1 MNLNDLP
8 DMSDALKQVQMYEAK
23 KKGDG
28 NLANN
33 AVPYDKV
40 TKADIITG
48 ALGRD
53 EKGGKAKPKG
63 HDCAKLVKYAPDGG
77 VKEEFVAIPEM
88 HTMLEDGTVTHYD
101 ITDGEW
107 IYENVPVEELEI
119 LISEKHEHFDN
130 YDKNAEMLEAMS
142 SYDRNRKRAAQRA
155 ADRNAAR
162 AAGKTGVVPGVG
174 YVSPRPERET
184 YVDSAGVTR
193 HKSGAKMPK
202 KEAFAFS
209 DAEWEELAMLGEEID
224 AMTDEQL
231 IDFMEEIILEVAED
245 DQDLLEICEAL
256 EEVEVIS
263 ERVDPKETQ
272 RRRDQAKDRLATG
285 SAMKSAAEKSSAPAG
300 PSRVERMKSAA
311 KSAAKKVGG
320 AVKAG
325 AKMAGK
331 AATKAGKA
339 AVSAAGKVAG
349 TYQGEKEAARIKAKR
364 ASMQK
369 TPAKEK
375 KDSDDDGT
383 GGKLD
388 ALLKST
394 RGTSSSSDSG
404 SKSGGGGERSSSG
417 PTILVR
423 KKSDDSGDSEKGSTR
438 RAVGSALKSAA
449 KLVGRGIKKAVGKT
463 ARAVSSGS
471 DKLAKRLGEDY
482 EHIAHLYESGLFTM
496 QEIENVIEERYKGKH
511 GQSDKEYADSRSQGG
526 KMVSGDSKQSG
537 AEYTHGSRVKAANP
551 GMQPDVGGK
560 TKPKSQGKMDRGTRA
575 DLEYRKANLAK
586 KEEVEYTEEGYKEI
600 DRDKENRMYRRAGNL
615 ARTSLSSTGK
625 AKRIAQEK
633 SAKIV
638 SAITSKKERERFD
651 RIGQDPKHQNNYGG

>member
-8 DMSDALKQVQMYEAK
+8 DMSDALRQVQMYEAK

-63 HDCAKLVKYAPDGG
+63 HDCAKLVKYAPDGD
-77 VKEEFVAIPEM
+77 VKEEFETIPEQ
-88 HTMLEDGTVTHYD
+88 HTLLEDGTVTHYD

-119 LISEKHEHFDN
+119 VISEKHEHFVN
-130 YDKNAEMLEAMS
+130 YDKNAEVLGEDAK
-142 SYDRNRKRAAQRA
+142 YDRNRKRAAQRA
-155 ADRNAAR
+155 AARNAAR
-162 AAGKTGVVPGVG
+162 DAGKTGVVPGVG
-174 YVSPRPERET
+174 YVSPRRERET

-193 HKSGAKMPK
+193 HKSGAKN
-202 KEAFAFS
+202 EAFAFS

-245 DQDLLEICEAL
+245 DDDLIEICEAL

-285 SAMKSAAEKSSAPAG
+285 AAMKSAAEKSGG
-300 PSRVERMKSAA
+300 PSRLQRMKSAA
-311 KSAAKKVGG
+311 KSAAERVGG

-325 AKMAGK
+325 AKMAGR
-331 AATKAGKA
+331 AASKAGKA
-339 AVSAAGKVAG
+339 AVSTAGKVAG

-369 TPAKEK
+369 TPPKEK
-375 KDSDDDGT
+375 SDDDDGT
-383 GGKLD
+383 DGKLD

-404 SKSGGGGERSSSG
+404 SSAGGGGASSSSSG
-417 PTILVR
+417 
-423 KKSDDSGDSEKGSTR
+423 SSGSSSSSSSGSTR
-438 RAVGSALKSAA
+438 KAVGGALRAVGS
-449 KLVGRGIKKAVGKT
+449 LVKRGIKKAVGKT
-463 ARAVSSGS
+463 ARAVSTGS
-471 DKLAKRLGEDY
+471 NKLAKRLGEDY
-482 EHIAHLYESGLFTM
+482 EQIAHLYESGLFSIE
-496 QEIENVIEERYKGKH
+496 EIENVI
-511 GQSDKEYADSRSQGG
+511 
-526 KMVSGDSKQSG
+526 
-537 AEYTHGSRVKAANP
+537 
-551 GMQPDVGGK
+551 
-560 TKPKSQGKMDRGTRA
+560 
-575 DLEYRKANLAK
+575 
-586 KEEVEYTEEGYKEI
+586 EEGYKEI

-625 AKRIAQEK
+625 AKRVAQDK

-638 SAITSKKERERFD
+638 SAITRQKETERFNKMAD
-651 RIGQDPKHQNNYGG
+651 EKARDNYGG

>member
-1 MNLNDLP
+1 MNLRDLP
-8 DMSDALKQVQMYEAK
+8 DMSAAYKQVQEK
-23 KKGDG
+23 NDG

-33 AVPYDKV
+33 APPYDKV
-40 TKADIITG
+40 TRRDVITG
-48 ALGRD
+48 ALGKD
-53 EKGGKAKPKG
+53 EMGGKRKK
-63 HDCAKLVKYAPDGG
+63 HDCAKKVNYK
-77 VKEEFVAIPEM
+77 KEEFDVIPEM

-101 ITDGEW
+101 ITNGEY

-130 YDKNAEMLEAMS
+130 YDKNAEVFGEDAK
-142 SYDRNRKRAAQRA
+142 YDRNRKRAAQRA

-162 AAGKTGVVPGVG
+162 AAGQTGAVPGVG
-174 YVSPRPERET
+174 YVSPRRERET

-193 HKSGAKMPK
+193 HKSGAKN
-202 KEAFAFS
+202 EAFAFS

-256 EEVEVIS
+256 EEVEILS

-285 SAMKSAAEKSSAPAG
+285 AAMKKAAEKSSG
-300 PSRVERMKSAA
+300 PSRLERMKSAA
-311 KSAAKKVGG
+311 KGAAKKVGS

-325 AKMAGK
+325 AKMAGS
-331 AATKAGKA
+331 AASKAGKA
-339 AVSAAGKVAG
+339 AVSTAGKVAG

-369 TPAKEK
+369 TPPKEK
-375 KDSDDDGT
+375 SDDDDGT

-388 ALLKST
+388 KLLKDT
-394 RGTSSSSDSG
+394 RGTSSSSS
-404 SKSGGGGERSSSG
+404 SSSSSGGGGGSTSGGGGSTSGGGSSSNSG
-417 PTILVR
+417 ETR
-423 KKSDDSGDSEKGSTR
+423 K
-438 RAVGSALKSAA
+438 AAGSALRS
-449 KLVGRGIKKAVGKT
+449 VGRLIKKGIKKAVGKT
-463 ARAVSSGS
+463 ARAVSTGS
-471 DKLAKRLGEDY
+471 NKLAKRLGEEY
-482 EHIAHLYESGLFTM
+482 EHIAHLYESGLFTIE
-496 QEIENVIEERYKGKH
+496 EIENVIEERYKGKH
-511 GQSDKEYADSRSQGG
+511 GQSDKEYADSRSSGG

-537 AEYTHGSRVKAANP
+537 AEYTHGRRVKAANP

-600 DRDKENRMYRRAGNL
+600 DRKKENAMYRRAGNL
-615 ARTSLSSTGK
+615 ARQSLA
-625 AKRIAQEK
+625 AKGGAKKIAQDK